1 MNSTPAPRLIACAL
15 AVILLACACQP
26 FAQQPSKP
34 APVTRAPAAYR
45 IRQGDKL
52 GVKFV
57 YHPELSDAAV
67 VVRPDGMISL
77 PLVDDL
83 RAEGLTVGELKARVE
98 RAYAESLVNPVIVVS
113 LVEFVA
119 PRVFVGGQVSKPGGY
134 ELRQGQTVLQA
145 VILAGGFTREAH
157 RKTVLHARPAPGG
170 SLKITVVDIT
180 KLMKPG
186 GGQELSLQDGDYV
199 FVPDSKLSRVSQ
211 MTDALRF
218 ALPGFGIGIR

>member
-1 MNSTPAPRLIACAL
+1 MNSTPTPRLIAFGLAL
-15 AVILLACACQP
+15 MLSAFACQP
-26 FAQQPSKP
+26 FAQQRGKP
-34 APVTRAPAAYR
+34 APPAAYR

-77 PLVDDL
+77 PLVDEV
-83 RAEGLTVGELKARVE
+83 RAEGLTVGELKAKIE

-113 LVEFVA
+113 LVEYVA
-119 PRVFVGGQVSKPGGY
+119 PRVFVGGQVGKPGGY

-157 RKTVLHARPAPGG
+157 RKTVLHARPAAGG
-170 SLKITVVDIT
+170 GLKITAVDVT
-180 KLMKPG
+180 KLLKPG
-186 GGQELSLQDGDYV
+186 GTGPELSLQDGDYV
-199 FVPDSKLSRVSQ
+199 FVPDSKMSRVSQ
-211 MTDALRF
+211 MTEALRF
-218 ALPGFGIGIR
+218 AMPGFGIGIR

>member
-1 MNSTPAPRLIACAL
+1 MNSTPAPRLIAFGL
-15 AVILLACACQP
+15 AVILSAFACQP
-26 FAQQPSKP
+26 SAQQPSTP
-34 APVTRAPAAYR
+34 ARPAAYR

-83 RAEGLTVGELKARVE
+83 RAEGLTVGELKARLE
-98 RAYAESLVNPVIVVS
+98 RAYAESLVSPVVVVS

-157 RKTVLHARPAPGG
+157 RKTVLHARAARGG
-170 SLKITVVDIT
+170 DLKITVVDIT
-180 KLMKPG
+180 KLVKAGG
-186 GGQELSLQDGDYV
+186 GGQELTLQDGDYV
-199 FVPDSKLSRVSQ
+199 FVPDSKMSRVTQ

-218 ALPGFGIGIR
+218 AMPGFGIGIR